1 MESCILF
8 YEFKGMFNVQGTFLD
23 FQSVIRKIPNESK
36 AMIDNHINE
45 YINIRYNVACNTNVS
60 TLLKDK

>member
-8 YEFKGMFNVQGTFLD
+8 NEYKGMFNVQGTFLD

-36 AMIDNHINE
+36 VMIDNLKM
-45 YINIRYNVACNTNVS
+45 NILILDTM
-60 TLLKDK
+60 